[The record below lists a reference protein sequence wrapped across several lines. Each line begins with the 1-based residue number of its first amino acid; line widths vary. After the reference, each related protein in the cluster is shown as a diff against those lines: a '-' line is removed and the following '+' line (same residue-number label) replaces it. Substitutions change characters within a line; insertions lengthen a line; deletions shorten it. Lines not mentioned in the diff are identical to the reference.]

1 MPRVS
6 AWRVVRLVSLVVIV
20 GMLAG
25 TRPALSATGTI
36 SVDASTAVGTSLTR
50 LSTQVVYPGIIED
63 AGAQGALNSYAPPL
77 MRIHAG
83 TDGCCWAG
91 GPGPALPEGV
101 TQGSWD
107 FAPLTQMIGNIH
119 AYGGSP
125 VLNIRYAPNWMW
137 TCSAFS
143 GAAGSVRDQTF
154 NQFGDYVARLV
165 SYYNLGHMTTEAGT
179 TITNPA
185 GTANRIGYWELWNEP
200 DLSNEDPCHPAD
212 WGPALSG
219 AQYLTMWNATV
230 PKMLAVDPS
239 VKVVGPT
246 LATELAATS
255 YVPQLMAGA
264 AHPPDVVS
272 YHAYGGWD
280 NSQSDSFLFDGD
292 GSCPECGIRGMVGEL
307 AEIKAMAQGRPIW
320 VTEMNVNAAYGD
332 DGAHRPWTAYG
343 AAWGASAFRMFVLGG
358 ASLIHQYQFVE
369 SMQFGLVNPNT
380 GAPLLPYWRDYYL
393 SRMFPAGSTIL
404 SASSTLSGIEVLA
417 ARAPGSTNVRV
428 LVVNRQV
435 PNTTVV
441 GAAGLSGTAQVSVAG
456 LGTVSSVTM
465 RMLDN
470 STPLASGPALVAL
483 PAGNTA
489 TVNFPGYG
497 AAILEFSTSGGPT
510 PTPTPAPTPTPTPSN
525 TPLPTPNGSP
535 PVLPPGPGP
544 TPPPTTPPVI
554 PPPTTAIF
562 GSQWV
567 DQSAYP
573 VLAPG
578 AIGRVTLRFR
588 NTGTTPWIRGVAG
601 MQANLGIPGDDTS
614 FDALGM
620 NAGWLSANRLATTDE
635 PVVAPGS
642 IGTFNFAVRA
652 PLTASRYSVPLRP
665 VIDGTTWL
673 TDQGVYIQVTSDY
686 GYHSAWVTQSAY
698 PDLQPGA
705 ASGVLSVTFR
715 NVGTRPW
722 VRGTG
727 AQLNL
732 GINGDD
738 RQWASL
744 AIDWPSEDRVA
755 IQTETV
761 VPSGSTA
768 TFAFRVRAPL
778 TPGVYYLNL
787 RPVIDGVTWLEDE
800 GVWLQLTVE

>member
-36 SVDASTAVGTSLTR
+36 SVDASTSVGTSLTR

-332 DGAHRPWTAYG
+332 DGADRPWTAYG

-369 SMQFGLVNPNT
+369 SMQSGLVNPNT

-417 ARAPGSTNVRV
+417 ARPPGSTNVRV

-525 TPLPTPNGSP
+525 TPLPTPTPAPTATPTPAPTPTATPSSTAEP
-535 PVLPPGPGP
+535 TSTPAPTSMPSSTPTATPVETPAPTPLVTGVPAPTPMVTGAPGP
-544 TPPPTTPPVI
+544 TPANPPVTTSQ
-554 PPPTTAIF
+554 PTAAPAT
-562 GSQWV
+562 
-567 DQSAYP
+567 SAPSSAASP
-573 VLAPG
+573 VFVP
-578 AIGRVTLRFR
+578 
-588 NTGTTPWIRGVAG
+588 
-601 MQANLGIPGDDTS
+601 
-614 FDALGM
+614 
-620 NAGWLSANRLATTDE
+620 AT
-635 PVVAPGS
+635 
-642 IGTFNFAVRA
+642 
-652 PLTASRYSVPLRP
+652 
-665 VIDGTTWL
+665 
-673 TDQGVYIQVTSDY
+673 
-686 GYHSAWVTQSAY
+686 
-698 PDLQPGA
+698 A
-705 ASGVLSVTFR
+705 ASGAPASSGSPTSSAAAQQPSAVALAAPGIISTA
-715 NVGTRPW
+715 GTRVGVTVSSP
-722 VRGTG
+722 GTG
-727 AQLNL
+727 ELVTRAL
-732 GINGDD
+732 GEMADVVTRRDPYAGSSLSALIGPEKA
-738 RQWASL
+738 RTVMGALATIGTTAPERWALIGGSVVVLLVLTKLGL
-744 AIDWPSEDRVA
+744 AAR
-755 IQTETV
+755 
-761 VPSGSTA
+761 
-768 TFAFRVRAPL
+768 RRL
-778 TPGVYYLNL
+778 LH
-787 RPVIDGVTWLEDE
+787 R
-800 GVWLQLTVE
+800 